1 MRTDLQG
8 KIVVITGASS
18 VFGRG
23 AAVAFARA
31 GASVALG
38 AGRLEKVL
46 EVEAACA
53 PEGEVLSKE
62 IDVADPIDVAE
73 LARDTVARFGR
84 IDVWI
89 NNAGTGTVGRFE
101 VVPLEDHVQVIDR
114 TLFGTLYGSY
124 VALRQFHKQKSGTL
138 INVASVIG
146 KIPAPFY
153 ASSAAATHGV
163 VGLSAALRL
172 ELAEE
177 DAAPDIHVCTILP
190 DVHDTPFLRP
200 GASDRGPDVD
210 PRTCRDPHAVVE
222 AMLQAAR
229 EPREEIV
236 VASAGKRAVRASP
249 SSGAW
254 RRKSRPERF

>member
-31 GASVALG
+31 GASLALG

-89 NNAGTGTVGRFE
+89 NNAGAGTMGRFE
-101 VVPLEDHVQVIDR
+101 VVPLEHHVQVIDR

-177 DAAPDIHVCTILP
+177 ENATPDIHVCTILP
-190 DVHDTPFLRP
+190 DVHDTPFLRR
-200 GASDRGPDVD
+200 GANDRGPVLEPPTARD
-210 PRTCRDPHAVVE
+210 PRAVVE
-222 AMLQAAR
+222 AMLDAAR
-229 EPREEIV
+229 KPRDEVV
-236 VASAGKRAVRASP
+236 VASAGKRTVRASR
-249 SSGAW
+249 A
-254 RRKSRPERF
+254 SRSLAAQVPA